1 MAERANNQR
10 AVARTRKIR
19 ARNTRLI
26 RIFAVC
32 LAVVV
37 AFVLGFLVRGNSAL
51 LHSLGFPQSVTG
63 PVDSDADPAALN
75 KDTFNSLSKRVAEVE
90 DILASES
97 LNTYSLEDATAAALG
112 SLAESSDDLS
122 FRYYTQARY
131 ESLLNTKG
139 EGYAGVG
146 VLFSENDGQ
155 AYVVDVFEGG
165 PAQLAGVQ
173 KGDYVVAVDGDRSQ
187 LWSRSEVAAVLSQN
201 EGSTVV
207 ITWRRPESLDASG
220 GEEFST
226 TLECVEFD
234 EKNVITEYY
243 EDQEVGYIKV
253 TQLTQNS
260 AQLVRQAII
269 DFEAMGAKAYVLDL
283 RGNPGGYLTQAVDI
297 ASLFMSSG
305 TVVSV
310 QTKEGQSIKTAA
322 GNPRTNSPLVVLVD
336 RDTAAGAEV
345 LAAALKESQRAT
357 IIGNLTRGKGTVQV
371 LHELSFGGAIRYT
384 AAYYLT
390 PNGHE
395 IEKIGVSPD
404 VTIDASV
411 EGDSQKQY
419 AIDAAASMVEDAS

>member
-26 RIFAVC
+26 RIFCVC

-37 AFVLGFLVRGNSAL
+37 AFVLGFLARGNATL
-51 LHSLGFPQSVTG
+51 LHSLGFPQSITG
-63 PVDSDADPAALN
+63 LINADDDPN
-75 KDTFNSLSKRVAEVE
+75 TQTRDTFNSLSKRVSEVE

-97 LNTYSLEDATAAALG
+97 LNTYDLEEATAAALG
-112 SLAESSDDLS
+112 SFAESSGDPYL
-122 FRYYTQARY
+122 RYYTQARY

-146 VLFSENDGQ
+146 VLFSEYDGQ

-187 LWSRSEVAAVLSQN
+187 LWSRSEVAAVLSQK
-201 EGSTVV
+201 EGSSVV
-207 ITWRRPESLDASG
+207 ITWRRPESLEASG

-226 TLECVEFD
+226 TLDCLEYD
-234 EKNVITEYY
+234 KKNVTTEYY
-243 EDQEVGYIKV
+243 EGQQVGYIKV

-260 AQLVRQAII
+260 AALVRQAII

-310 QTKEGQSIKTAA
+310 QTKEGQSVKTAT
-322 GNPRTNSPLVVLVD
+322 GNPRTNSPLIVLVD

-345 LAAALKESQRAT
+345 IAAALKESQRAT
-357 IIGNLTRGKGTVQV
+357 IIGNSTRGKGSVQV

-384 AAYYLT
+384 AAYYMT
-390 PNGHE
+390 PNGHS
-395 IEKIGVSPD
+395 IDGVGVSPD

-419 AIDAAASMVEDAS
+419 AIDAAAAKVEPES